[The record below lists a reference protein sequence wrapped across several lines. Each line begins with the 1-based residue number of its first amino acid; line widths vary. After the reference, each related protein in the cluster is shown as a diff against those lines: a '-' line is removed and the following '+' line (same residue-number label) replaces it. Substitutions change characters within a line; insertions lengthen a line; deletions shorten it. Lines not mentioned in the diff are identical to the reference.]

1 MPSYRCVSVNIV
13 CTVWDCVCLPV
24 DLYNREIVG
33 HAAGERK
40 TSDLVKSAFATLK
53 FPLSDIEVLHTD
65 RGGEFAS
72 AAIDEMLEVF
82 GIERSLSRKG
92 CPYDNAVIESCNK
105 TLKATLIYR
114 NAYGSLDQLRRS
126 LNAWVW
132 WYNNERI
139 HSTLGYMSPVE
150 FRMAGLSLQKSSN

>member
-1 MPSYRCVSVNIV
+1 MSSR
-13 CTVWDCVCLPV
+13 TLRTFAW
-24 DLYNREIVG
+24 
-33 HAAGERK
+33 AADGTTYASWSTSTTARSSATPRERK

-53 FPLSDIEVLHTD
+53 FPLSDIEVLYTD

-92 CPYDNAVIESCNK
+92 CPYDNAVIESCSK

-150 FRMAGLSLQKSSN
+150 FRMAGLSL